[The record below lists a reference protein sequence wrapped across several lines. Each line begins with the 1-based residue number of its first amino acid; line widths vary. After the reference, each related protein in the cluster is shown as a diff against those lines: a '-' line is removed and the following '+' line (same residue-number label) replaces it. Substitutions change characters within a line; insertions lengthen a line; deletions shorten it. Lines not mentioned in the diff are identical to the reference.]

1 MFVGYQRG
9 IAVGRGYLGPRDVTR
24 KGAAGQRDAFFRAAA
39 AVPKTVALVARIEPV
54 ARMKRQRNPG
64 VSFTGR
70 KSFPDFTSF
79 HPGYKMLTEQ
89 PAQNVLAARFAPE
102 FCPRRRTAKAR
113 SPDERQRNPGRA
125 FKLPTRSRISRSLS
139 SGRPLRAGPVGS
151 SGLQSSLQRREA
163 ERRQTRISNLRTR
176 NLHPPRLRGRTEEG
190 ARRASGGTRSPVGVP
205 PRLLLRRTNAT
216 AQLRLRASW
225 DAALTGVTRLEP
237 VPVQRAPRRPVIV
250 PAGRI
255 PEAARERS
263 SNPPAGTAPAPSSGL
278 PPEGVPSERDS
289 SAVAEI
295 VTNVNGGAFRHY
307 YGDNGT
313 ARVAPIERQRY
324 PWPVF

>member
-1 MFVGYQRG
+1 VLAGYQRG

-64 VSFTGR
+64 IGLPAR
-70 KSFPDFTSF
+70 APFPDFTSF

-102 FCPRRRTAKAR
+102 FWPTKAKPVAR
-113 SPDERQRNPGRA
+113 MSVSEIRGAHSSSQAAPGFHGACHRA
-125 FKLPTRSRISRSLS
+125 
-139 SGRPLRAGPVGS
+139 RPLRAGPLGS
-151 SGLQSSLQRREA
+151 IRATKQREA

-176 NLHPPRLRGRTEEG
+176 NLHPSACGGGQRG

-205 PRLLLRRTNAT
+205 PRLLLRRPNAT

-225 DAALTGVTRLEP
+225 DASLDGCC
-237 VPVQRAPRRPVIV
+237 
-250 PAGRI
+250 
-255 PEAARERS
+255 
-263 SNPPAGTAPAPSSGL
+263 PP
-278 PPEGVPSERDS
+278 
-289 SAVAEI
+289 
-295 VTNVNGGAFRHY
+295 
-307 YGDNGT
+307 
-313 ARVAPIERQRY
+313 
-324 PWPVF
+324 